1 MATEKRLI
9 DVCAEIRKIE
19 EVLAERKEQAGS
31 LTYRVFEAVK
41 TALEKAPTIDAVPVV
56 RCKDCIYWKKG
67 DSKGGNSIEDL
78 QVIGGCKWAK
88 CCRREMDFCSMGER
102 KDNDL

>member
-9 DVCAEIRKIE
+9 DVCAETRKIE

-56 RCKDCIYWKKG
+56 RCKDCKHNGMAVCPIAYIEKHTLQFINHDG
-67 DSKGGNSIEDL
+67 DFF
-78 QVIGGCKWAK
+78 
-88 CCRREMDFCSMGER
+88 CRDGER
-102 KDNDL
+102 KDGEG